1 MAIYLA
7 MYGNEVSL
15 NQAFFISVFAMI
27 VVFLVLLII
36 SYLIDITAFLING
49 SKKKKVVNV
58 KSENEVINTGV
69 KASSDDLV
77 AIIAAAVAAYLGT
90 TVDNIRI
97 SKIRRVPQNDT
108 PWVERAIISQIEK
121 FS

>member
-36 SYLIDITAFLING
+36 SYLIDITAFFING

-58 KSENEVINTGV
+58 KSENEVINTEV

-77 AIIAAAVAAYLGT
+77 AIIAAAVATYLGT

-108 PWVERAIISQIEK
+108 PWVERAIIS
-121 FS
+121 

>member
-36 SYLIDITAFLING
+36 SYLIDITAFFING

-77 AIIAAAVAAYLGT
+77 AIIAAAVATYLGT

>member
-36 SYLIDITAFLING
+36 SYLIDITAFFING